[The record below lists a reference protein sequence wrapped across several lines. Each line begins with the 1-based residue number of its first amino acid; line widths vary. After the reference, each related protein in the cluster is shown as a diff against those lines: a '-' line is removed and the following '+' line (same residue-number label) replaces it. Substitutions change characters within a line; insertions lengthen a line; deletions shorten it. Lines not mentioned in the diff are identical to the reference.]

1 MKQIGT
7 TKLSRLIALRF
18 AQGDALGVHLTIGVL
33 AMAIAIAIAIFSGIA
48 VPVMNGSAALASF
61 DHDIAQSLQ
70 QHAMPALTLLMLAVT
85 HAHGVIGIGVL
96 GALLCA
102 WFWRK
107 KAYYWLL
114 TAMLVIPG
122 GMLLNVVL
130 KHVFMRTRPAS
141 QEALLT
147 LATYSFPSGHTASA
161 TLFYGVIAAYLV
173 CAARAMWV
181 RSAIVAAALSMVAL
195 VGASRIYLG
204 VHYFSDVLAAS
215 VEGCGWLA
223 ICITFMRIIEIRIS
237 GNARALRR

>member
-7 TKLSRLIALRF
+7 TKLSRFIAVRF
-18 AQGDALGVHLTIGVL
+18 TQGNALGVHLAIGVL
-33 AMAIAIAIAIFSGIA
+33 ALAIAIAIFASIA
-48 VPVMNGSAALASF
+48 VPVMSGSAALASF
-61 DHDIAQSLQ
+61 DHDIAQTLQ
-70 QHAMPALTLLMLAVT
+70 RHAMPALTLLMLAVT

-96 GALLCA
+96 GALLCV
-102 WFWRK
+102 WFWRE
-107 KAYYWLL
+107 KAYYWLV
-114 TAMLVIPG
+114 TAMLAIPG

-130 KHVFMRTRPAS
+130 KHVFMRTRPVS
-141 QEALLT
+141 EEALLT

-173 CAARAMWV
+173 CAARRMWV

-223 ICITFMRIIEIRIS
+223 ICLTLMRIVEIRIND
-237 GNARALRR
+237 NARVLRR